1 MLMSEHSQSNLF
13 LNGEGDA
20 WFVRNRENANI
31 VKVPQDIAF
40 ICSTLEGFENKI
52 NRVLE
57 IGCAGGEKLSA
68 LQKHFN
74 AEGYGIDPSKEAI
87 ESAKKHFGPPSEKL
101 NFCRGLATDLPFE
114 DGQFDLVFFGF
125 CLYLVP
131 PTEIFKAVAEANRVL
146 RGGGFLAILDFD
158 YGQFKVS
165 SYKHAEGIFS
175 YKNNYS
181 RLFTSSGYFHQMS
194 KWSYSH
200 FGNSFTEDRD
210 ERVSIEVLFKELN

>member
-1 MLMSEHSQSNLF
+1 
-13 LNGEGDA
+13 
-20 WFVRNRENANI
+20 
-31 VKVPQDIAF
+31 
-40 ICSTLEGFENKI
+40 
-52 NRVLE
+52 
-57 IGCAGGEKLSA
+57 
-68 LQKHFN
+68 
-74 AEGYGIDPSKEAI
+74 
-87 ESAKKHFGPPSEKL
+87 
-101 NFCRGLATDLPFE
+101 
-114 DGQFDLVFFGF
+114 LVFFGF